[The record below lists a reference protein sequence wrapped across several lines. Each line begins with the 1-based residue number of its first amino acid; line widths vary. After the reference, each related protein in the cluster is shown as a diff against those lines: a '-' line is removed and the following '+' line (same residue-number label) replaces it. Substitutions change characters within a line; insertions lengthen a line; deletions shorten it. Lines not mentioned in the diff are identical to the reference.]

1 MAILHFRLQLLRSP
15 FGVHHSYIDLRSAGA
30 LPKFDDGFFEYNF
43 SSVYMRF
50 YVFFPQ
56 GGLGVITKN

>member
-1 MAILHFRLQLLRSP
+1 MAMLHFRLQLLRSP
-15 FGVHHSYIDLRSAGA
+15 IGVHHSYIELRSAGA